1 MRFFIEGNINPWVLL
16 ANGDLK
22 EVTQKELKT
31 LTKENKSFRVGDGFK
46 YIDDAGKEVE
56 GVVVGSNAKPSTYV
70 KQLEDIKT
78 TKGAEGLKNEYSTL
92 KQELE
97 AGGDLDKII
106 YNRQSTY
113 ELRKGLGKIPKDFQA
128 HHVIPREL
136 KDKFKDFFT
145 RIKFNIEDGA
155 INGIGVPPNKAV
167 LEASKEADEFA
178 EYAFHQGSHPNYT
191 DRIKLKIEK
200 IELDLNMN
208 KINDKEA
215 LTKIIELTDK
225 AKAAIKIGKGK
236 TMNDI
241 IF

>member
-31 LTKENKSFRVGDGFK
+31 LTKENKAFRVGDGFK

-136 KDKFKDFFT
+136 EKKFKEFFKK
-145 RIKFNIEDGA
+145 IGFNIEDGA

-178 EYAFHQGSHPNYT
+178 SYAFHQGSHPDYTELIESKIIRIRSNYSNGILT
-191 DRIKLKIEK
+191 ESEALDEIKL
-200 IELDLNMN
+200 L
-208 KINDKEA
+208 A
-215 LTKIIELTDK
+215 DK
-225 AKAAIKIGKGK
+225 AKNAIKNGNGK
-236 TMNDI
+236 NS
-241 IF
+241 